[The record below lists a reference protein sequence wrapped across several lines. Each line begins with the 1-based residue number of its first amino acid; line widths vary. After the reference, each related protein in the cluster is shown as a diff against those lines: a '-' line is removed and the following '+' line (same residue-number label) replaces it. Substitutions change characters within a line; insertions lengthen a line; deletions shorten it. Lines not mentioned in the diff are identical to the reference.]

1 MFMIQINPH
10 SFPRAVRSA
19 SGMTLLEM
27 MVGIG
32 VGSLVLLS
40 VIVIFMTSSRSFEII
55 GNYVSMDRASRNA
68 LDHMTKEIRKS
79 YDVLSYATNTLKLK
93 YDSNGVTNL
102 VYNWSSANN
111 GQLTEQWI
119 KSGSTNTSILL
130 TNCNSLVF
138 SMFMTNT
145 VSGGSTYSNTVA
157 TSSAKMISV
166 AWTCSRSVLGKTLAT
181 EDMQE
186 AQVVL
191 RNKTIQ

>member
-1 MFMIQINPH
+1 MKQLNLLTL
-10 SFPRAVRSA
+10 PRAARAA

-55 GNYVSMDRASRNA
+55 GNYVSMDRLSRNA

-93 YDSNGVTNL
+93 YDSGGVTNL
-102 VYNWSSANN
+102 VYNWSSTNN

-145 VSGGSTYSNTVA
+145 VSGGSTYSNTLA
-157 TSSAKMISV
+157 TNSAKMISV
-166 AWTCSRSVLGKTLAT
+166 AWTCSRTVLGKRLAT

-186 AQVVL
+186 AQVVI
-191 RNKTIQ
+191 RNK